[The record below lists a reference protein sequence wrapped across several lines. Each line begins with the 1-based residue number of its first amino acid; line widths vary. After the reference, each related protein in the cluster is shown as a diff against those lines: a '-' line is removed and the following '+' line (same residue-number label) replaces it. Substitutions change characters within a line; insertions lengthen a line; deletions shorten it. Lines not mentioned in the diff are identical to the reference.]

1 MHWIYQKILK
11 VLEINWLCFETSGIA
26 VDKLKT
32 IVHIYHYKSFFIS
45 VKEQLLNV
53 THDQVR
59 GVVGGSVKI
68 TWTITKRYQN
78 DKVADT
84 RLYLGTVF
92 TKSNLLYQG
101 VAKLS
106 KLNPAKAIFGHRL
119 QAIFKE
125 PKYVLTINNLSY
137 NDTIMF
143 TLVVNQEIGTTLIPR
158 SVSKKSV
165 QIIVTGMH
173 FHWKRPELRICF
185 Q

>member
-1 MHWIYQKILK
+1 M
-11 VLEINWLCFETSGIA
+11 N
-26 VDKLKT
+26 
-32 IVHIYHYKSFFIS
+32 
-45 VKEQLLNV
+45 
-53 THDQVR
+53 
-59 GVVGGSVKI
+59 I

-125 PKYVLTINNLSY
+125 PKYVLTINSLSY

-143 TLVVNQEIGTTLIPR
+143 TLVVNQEIGATLIGR
-158 SVSKKSV
+158 SVSNKSV
-165 QIIVTGMH
+165 QVIVKGTNSH
-173 FHWKRPELRICF
+173 
-185 Q
+185 